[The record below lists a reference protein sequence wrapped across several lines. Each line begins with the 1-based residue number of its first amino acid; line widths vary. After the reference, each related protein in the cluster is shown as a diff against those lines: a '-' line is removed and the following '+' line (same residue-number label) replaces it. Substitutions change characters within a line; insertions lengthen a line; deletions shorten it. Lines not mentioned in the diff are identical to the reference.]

1 MSKIIES
8 ASSGNIVSR
17 RLLRFVRLN
26 SESEANIS
34 KVDALD
40 SGPWFWI
47 DLNYL
52 SIINQIY

>member
-1 MSKIIES
+1 MRKRNMSKIIES

-40 SGPWFWI
+40 SGP
-47 DLNYL
+47 
-52 SIINQIY
+52 

>member
-40 SGPWFWI
+40 SRP
-47 DLNYL
+47 
-52 SIINQIY
+52 